1 MGYTTQGIRNIAL
14 VGSAG
19 GGKTLLLEALLLEA
33 GAIRNKG
40 NLQRGATVS
49 DFDPQEKRLQHSLD
63 PAICGFDFDTT
74 HLNLIDTPGYPDF
87 LGRTLSV
94 LEAVEAV
101 AIVVSAAGGVDT
113 LTRRLMEFARE
124 RELCRLI
131 VVNKIDRADARA
143 ADLLEELRGAFGPEC
158 LPLDL
163 PAGEGTAVVDCFFCP
178 DGEPRPDADRSDG
191 ASHSAAASRS
201 NGASGSAT
209 TARPDATT
217 RSTSASSPDG
227 TSRRETDFSSVPAAH
242 TQIVDQVVEL
252 DEDLMALYLEQGAE
266 LSPEQLHDPF
276 ERALREG
283 HLIPVCFV
291 SAETG
296 AGVPEL
302 LRIFSRL
309 MPNPTEGN
317 APPFFKGEGA
327 GARPVQ
333 VKPDADKH
341 VVAHVFKTS
350 IDPYV
355 GKLGMV
361 RVHQGT
367 IRQGSQLFVGDARK
381 PIKIAHILKLMGKD
395 TVEMARAIPGDIC
408 AIPKIDEL
416 HLDAVLHDSHDEDHY
431 HLKPVSFP
439 PPMLGI
445 AIEPERRG
453 DEQRLADTL
462 HKLMAEDPCVR
473 IEHHPAVNETV
484 IYGMGELHLRVLLER
499 MTERYGVHIKTRPPS
514 VPYRET
520 ITRPAAGHCR
530 HKKQTGGA
538 GQFGEVFLRVE
549 ALARGEGFE
558 FVDEVVGGAIP
569 GQFIPAVEKG
579 VRQVLSEG
587 ALAGFP
593 LQDLRVIL
601 YDGKHHP
608 VDSKEVAFASAGR
621 KAFLEAI
628 QKASPI
634 VLEPVMRVEI
644 TAPST
649 SIGGIT
655 GDLATRR
662 ARISGNN
669 ALPGQRATVEAL
681 VPLAEISE
689 YQLRLKALTGGEG
702 AYAMELSHYDPV
714 PARRQQQLVQAWR
727 PRAEA
732 D

>member
-19 GGKTLLLEALLLEA
+19 AGKTLLLEALLLQA
-33 GAIRNKG
+33 GAIRSKG
-40 NLQRGATVS
+40 NLQRGSTVS

-63 PAICGFDFDTT
+63 PAICSFDYDST
-74 HLNLIDTPGYPDF
+74 HINVIDTPGYPDF

-101 AIVVSAAGGVDT
+101 AVVVSATNGVDT
-113 LTRRLMEFARE
+113 LTRRLMDFARD

-131 VVNKIDRADARA
+131 VVNKIDSRDAQPEQV
-143 ADLLEELRGAFGPEC
+143 LQELRGAFGSEC
-158 LPLDL
+158 LPLVL
-163 PAGEGTAVVDCFFCP
+163 PAQGGTAVADCFFRP
-178 DGEPRPDADRSDG
+178 DGEC
-191 ASHSAAASRS
+191 
-201 NGASGSAT
+201 
-209 TARPDATT
+209 
-217 RSTSASSPDG
+217 
-227 TSRRETDFSSVPAAH
+227 DFSSVEAAH

-252 DEDLMALYLEQGAE
+252 DEDLMAVYLEQGAE
-266 LSPEQLHDPF
+266 ISPEQLHNPF
-276 ERALREG
+276 EQALREG

-302 LRIFSRL
+302 LRIFERL
-309 MPNPTEGN
+309 MPNPAEGN
-317 APPFFKGEGA
+317 PPPFFKGEGA
-327 GARPVQ
+327 GAQRVQ
-333 VKPDADKH
+333 VAPDPEKH
-341 VVAHVFKTS
+341 VIAHVFKTS

-355 GKLGMV
+355 GKLAV
-361 RVHQGT
+361 LRVHQGT

-381 PIKIAHILKLMGKD
+381 PVKIAHLLRLMGKD
-395 TVEMARAIPGDIC
+395 TAEVPYAIPGDIC
-408 AIPKIDEL
+408 AVAKLEDL

-431 HLKPVSFP
+431 HLKPVNFP
-439 PPMLGI
+439 PPMLGV

-499 MTERYGVHIKTRPPS
+499 MTERYGVHIKTHPPS

-520 ITRPAAGHCR
+520 ITRPAEGHCR

-549 ALARGEGFE
+549 ALDRGAGFE

-593 LQDLRVIL
+593 MQDLRVTV

-621 KAFLEAI
+621 KAFLDAV
-628 QKASPI
+628 QKANPI
-634 VLEPVMRVEI
+634 VLEPVMRLEI
-644 TAPST
+644 TAPASA
-649 SIGGIT
+649 IGDIT

-662 ARISGNN
+662 ARINGNST
-669 ALPGQRATVEAL
+669 LPGQRATVQAL

-714 PARRQQQLVQAWR
+714 PPRRQQQLVQAWR
-727 PRAEA
+727 PRAES

>member
-19 GGKTLLLEALLLEA
+19 AGKTLLLEALLLQA
-33 GAIRNKG
+33 GAIRSKG
-40 NLQRGATVS
+40 SLQRGTTVS

-63 PAICGFDFDTT
+63 PTLCGFDYDSI
-74 HLNLIDTPGYPDF
+74 HINIIDTPGYPDF

-94 LEAVEAV
+94 LEAVDSVAV
-101 AIVVSAAGGVDT
+101 VVSAAGGIDM
-113 LTRRLMEFARE
+113 LTQRLMDFARD
-124 RELCRLI
+124 RGLCRLI
-131 VVNKIDRADARA
+131 VVNKIDSRDANPGA
-143 ADLLEELRGAFGPEC
+143 VLEELRERFGPEC

-163 PAGEGTAVVDCFFCP
+163 PSRGGEAIADCFF
-178 DGEPRPDADRSDG
+178 RPEGPSWG
-191 ASHSAAASRS
+191 HIE
-201 NGASGSAT
+201 GQ
-209 TARPDATT
+209 P
-217 RSTSASSPDG
+217 
-227 TSRRETDFSSVPAAH
+227 TDFSSVTGAH

-252 DEDLMALYLEQGAE
+252 DEQLMALYLEQGAE
-266 LSPEQLHDPF
+266 LTPEQLHNPF
-276 ERALREG
+276 EQALREG
-283 HLIPVCFV
+283 HLIPVCFT

-296 AGVPEL
+296 VGIPEL
-302 LRIFSRL
+302 LRIFAQL

-317 APPFFKGEGA
+317 PPPFLKGEGESA
-327 GARPVQ
+327 QRVE
-333 VKPDADKH
+333 VSPDPEKH
-341 VVAHVFKTS
+341 VIAHVFKTT

-355 GKLGMV
+355 GKLAV
-361 RVHQGT
+361 FRVHQGT

-381 PIKIAHILKLMGKD
+381 PVKVAHLLRVMGKD
-395 TVEMARAIPGDIC
+395 TAEIPQAIPGDIC
-408 AIPKIDEL
+408 AVAKLEDL

-431 HLKPVSFP
+431 HLKPVTFP

-462 HKLMAEDPCVR
+462 HKLMAEDPCIR
-473 IEHHPAVNETV
+473 IEHHAALNETV
-484 IYGMGELHLRVLLER
+484 IYGTGELHLRVLLER
-499 MTERYGVHIKTRPPS
+499 MTERYGVHVKTHPPS

-520 ITRPAAGHCR
+520 ITRPADGHCR

-549 ALARGEGFE
+549 ALERGAGFE

-593 LQDLRVIL
+593 MQDLRVVV

-608 VDSKEVAFASAGR
+608 VDSKEVAFCSAGR
-621 KAFLEAI
+621 KAFLDAV
-628 QKASPI
+628 QKANPI
-634 VLEPVMRVEI
+634 VLEPVMRLEI
-644 TAPST
+644 TAPASA
-649 SIGGIT
+649 IGDIT

-662 ARISGNN
+662 ARINGNN
-669 ALPGQRATVEAL
+669 TLPGQRATVQAL

-714 PARRQQQLVQAWR
+714 PPRRQQELIQAWR
-727 PRAEA
+727 PRSDSE
-732 D
+732 

>member
-19 GGKTLLLEALLLEA
+19 VGKTLLSEALLLQA
-33 GAIRNKG
+33 GAIRAKG
-40 NLQRGATVS
+40 SLQRGSTVS
-49 DFDPQEKRLQHSLD
+49 DFDPQERRLQHSLD
-63 PAICGFDFDTT
+63 CAVCGLDFDAT
-74 HLNLIDTPGYPDF
+74 HINLIDTPGYPDF
-87 LGRTLSV
+87 LGRTFSA

-101 AIVVSAAGGVDT
+101 AVVVNAVNGIDT
-113 LTRRLMEFARE
+113 VTQRLMDFARD
-124 RELCRLI
+124 RELCRLV
-131 VVNKIDRADARA
+131 VVNKIDSRDARPEQV
-143 ADLLEELRGAFGPEC
+143 LQELRERFGPEC
-158 LPLDL
+158 LPLNL
-163 PAGEGTAVVDCFFCP
+163 PAQAGQTVVDCFFQP
-178 DGEPRPDADRSDG
+178 KGPTWGQSQD
-191 ASHSAAASRS
+191 
-201 NGASGSAT
+201 
-209 TARPDATT
+209 
-217 RSTSASSPDG
+217 TS
-227 TSRRETDFSSVPAAH
+227 TDFSSIAAAH

-252 DEDLMALYLEQGAE
+252 DERLMAVYLEQGDE
-266 LSPEQLHDPF
+266 LTPEQLHSPF
-276 ERALREG
+276 EQALREG
-283 HLIPVCFV
+283 HLIPVSFV

-296 AGVPEL
+296 VGIPEL
-302 LRIFSRL
+302 LRIFTRL

-317 APPFFKGEGA
+317 PPPFLKGEGENA
-327 GARPVQ
+327 ERVR
-333 VKPDADKH
+333 VTPDPDKH
-341 VVAHVFKTS
+341 VIAHVFKTV

-355 GKLGMV
+355 GKLALL

-367 IRQGSQLFVGDARK
+367 IRPGSQLFVGNARK
-381 PIKIAHILKLMGKD
+381 PVKVAHLLKVMGKD
-395 TVEMARAIPGDIC
+395 TSEFAQAIPGDIC
-408 AIPKIDEL
+408 ALAKLEEV

-431 HLKPVSFP
+431 HLEPVKFP
-439 PPMLGI
+439 PPMLGL

-462 HKLMAEDPCVR
+462 HKLMAEDPCVH
-473 IEHHPAVNETV
+473 IEHHAALNETV
-484 IYGMGELHLRVLLER
+484 MYGMGELHLRVLLER
-499 MTERYGVHIKTRPPS
+499 MTERYGVRIKTHPPS

-520 ITRPAAGHCR
+520 ITRPADGHCR

-549 ALARGEGFE
+549 ALERGAGFE

-593 LQDLRVIL
+593 MQDIRVTV

-621 KAFLEAI
+621 KAFLDAL
-628 QKASPI
+628 QKANPI
-634 VLEPVMRVEI
+634 VLEPVMRLEI
-644 TAPST
+644 TAPASA
-649 SIGGIT
+649 IGDIT

-662 ARISGNN
+662 ARINGNKS
-669 ALPGQRATVEAL
+669 LPGQRATLQAL

-714 PARRQQQLVQAWR
+714 PPRRQQQLVQAWR
-727 PRAEA
+727 PRSES

>member
-1 MGYTTQGIRNIAL
+1 MGYTTQDIRNIAL

-40 NLQRGATVS
+40 SLQRGATVS

-74 HLNLIDTPGYPDF
+74 HINLIDTPGYPDF

-101 AIVVSAAGGVDT
+101 AIVVSASAGVDT

-124 RELCRLI
+124 RGLCRLI
-131 VVNKIDRADARA
+131 VVNKIDRGDARPA
-143 ADLLEELRGAFGPEC
+143 AVLEELRAAFGSEC

-163 PAGEGTAVVDCFFCP
+163 PANHSGAVVDCFF
-178 DGEPRPDADRSDG
+178 RPEGD
-191 ASHSAAASRS
+191 SA
-201 NGASGSAT
+201 
-209 TARPDATT
+209 
-217 RSTSASSPDG
+217 
-227 TSRRETDFSSVPAAH
+227 DFSSVSAAH

-252 DEDLMALYLEQGAE
+252 DEDLMAVYLEQGAE
-266 LSPEQLHDPF
+266 LSPEQLHNPF
-276 ERALREG
+276 EQALREG

-296 AGVPEL
+296 AGVPDL
-302 LRIFSRL
+302 LRIFARL

-317 APPFFKGEGA
+317 APPFFKGEGTSA
-327 GARPVQ
+327 QPVA
-333 VKPDADKH
+333 VKPDPDRH

-355 GKLGMV
+355 GKLGV
-361 RVHQGT
+361 LRVHQGT
-367 IRQGSQLFVGDARK
+367 LRQGSQVFVGDARK

-395 TVEMARAIPGDIC
+395 TGEIARAIPGDIC
-408 AIPKIDEL
+408 AIPKVDEL
-416 HLDAVLHDSHDEDHY
+416 HLDAVLHDSHDEDNY

-587 ALAGFP
+587 AVAGFP
-593 LQDLRVIL
+593 IQDLRVIV

-644 TAPST
+644 TAPAS
-649 SIGGIT
+649 SIGDIT

-727 PRAEA
+727 PRADA